1 MQGLD
6 LPVNANPACDTMH
19 APNWRTNEG
28 FCSLKQL
35 DAGVR
40 VICNGVQLCGFPPLH
55 MFEKDRLSLLLF

>member
-6 LPVNANPACDTMH
+6 LPVNVNPASDAMH

-40 VICNGVQLCGFPPLH
+40 VICNGVQ
-55 MFEKDRLSLLLF
+55 